1 MIAKA
6 ANQIAIGESISGDLD
21 YQFDTDL
28 FAFEAEKGVTYR
40 VAVAHDALRAAS
52 VWVYEDYWGNGPLP
66 SDRASGAW
74 RTVRTPS
81 GPQAFWVAPAS
92 GRYYAGVENFGG
104 HSGSYTLTITVEEDS
119 NAVDFQGESE

>member
-1 MIAKA
+1 MT
-6 ANQIAIGESISGDLD
+6 LL
-21 YQFDTDL
+21 Y
-28 FAFEAEKGVTYR
+28 
-40 VAVAHDALRAAS
+40 DALRAAS

-74 RTVRTPS
+74 RTARTPS

-119 NAVDFQGESE
+119 NAVASQGEGE